1 MFLPL
6 HSTSVLD
13 ENSGKLALAF
23 CPSLADCSWE
33 NQVAFCRP
41 MCFMITFFLLYVSYS
56 VLHKKKNTSKLSS
69 LKQQQFTISCI

>member
-41 MCFMITFFLLYVSYS
+41 MCFITFFLLYVSYS
-56 VLHKKKNTSKLSS
+56 VLHKKKKTLQS
-69 LKQQQFTISCI
+69 LAA